1 MKKYISM
8 IAAGLMMVSCVDTII
23 LPDDKTVDEDFWKSK
38 SDVALMVNGAYKDM
52 LSDAVITRLIVWNGL
67 RSDELLPTGRETGR
81 LMEDLRDINLANTQP
96 TNQFVTWGNFYTV
109 INDCNIVLERAG
121 AVMEEDPSYA
131 QGDYLADRSQMLAL
145 RALCYFYLVRNF
157 RDVPYIT
164 QAYMTSSQDRNV
176 PQAAPDVVL
185 AGCIEDLQEAE
196 KNAIAANAYNDWRR
210 VGYFTRDAIQAL
222 LADIYLWRGSVTH
235 SMADYEQ
242 CVYYCD
248 KVIESKK
255 NQHVRGRDEVVEQEY
270 PLAQGRNA
278 FYQMFILQNAEE
290 SIFELQFNGNPN
302 SSNALCQYYYRIN
315 SRSNRPY
322 LYAADI
328 FKYGNTVYNEKVV
341 ADWRGLMDTFSD
353 EQQTQDGIEATSV
366 RKFVSNNIG
375 YSPQTT
381 SASPEPQSYSRA
393 NDYYMQNYM
402 VYRLT
407 DVMLMK
413 AEALMAMAVGDEDV
427 EHLRPAFNLV
437 QAVNTRSLENESD
450 SLLWNTYSGDGACGK
465 METLILNERLRELA
479 FEGKRWYDLL
489 RYNYRHVEG
498 VDYTTTL
505 ADQNERG
512 VALIEN
518 YMEMRTLATRK
529 LKTHANAV
537 ISKVNT
543 EARLYL
549 PVGEEDLKVCP
560 VLKQMP
566 TYSSDADYSKDY

>member
-38 SDVALMVNGAYKDM
+38 ADVALMVNGAYKDM

-96 TNQFVTWGNFYTV
+96 TNQFVTWGSLYTV

-131 QGDYLADRSQMLAL
+131 QGDYLADCSQMLAL
-145 RALCYFYLVRNF
+145 RSLCYFYLVRNF

-164 QAYMTSSQDRNV
+164 KAYMTSSQDRNV
-176 PQAAPDVVL
+176 PQAAPDSVL
-185 AGCIEDLQEAE
+185 AGCIKDLQEAE

-222 LADIYLWRGSVTH
+222 LADIYLWRGSVNH
-235 SMADYEQ
+235 SVADYEQ

-255 NQHVRGRDEVVEQEY
+255 SQHVRGRDEVTEKEY
-270 PLAQGRNA
+270 PLATGRNA
-278 FYQMFILQNAEE
+278 FRELFIYQNAEE

-302 SSNALCQYYYRIN
+302 SCNALCQYYYHIS
-315 SRSNRPY
+315 SRSPRPY

-328 FKYGNTVYNEKVV
+328 FKSGGDVYKERVT
-341 ADWRGLMDTFSD
+341 ADWRGRMDTYSD

-366 RKFVSNNIG
+366 RKFVANG
-375 YSPQTT
+375 VDYYPQTT
-381 SASPEPQSYSRA
+381 GNDADKMTSRGET
-393 NDYYMQNYM
+393 YYQQNYV

-413 AEALMAMAVGDEDV
+413 AEALMAMATSDEDV
-427 EHLRPAFNLV
+427 THLRPAFNLV
-437 QAVNTRSLENESD
+437 QAVNLRSLENESD
-450 SLLWNTYSGDGACGK
+450 SLLWNTYSDRNRLEAV
-465 METLILNERLRELA
+465 ILNERLRELA

-505 ADQNERG
+505 ADQDERG
-512 VALIEN
+512 IALVEN

-537 ISKVNT
+537 VSKVNT